1 MKTINLAM
9 AHSSVDLKDNKPVKL
24 AAHAVVYAFLK
35 VAAQE
40 KNGAKPHEEEGTQ
53 ACRCSQGQSER
64 P

>member
-1 MKTINLAM
+1 MKTMNLAM

-24 AAHAVVYAFLK
+24 AAHAVVYALCK
-35 VAAQE
+35 VVAQE

>member
-1 MKTINLAM
+1 MKTMSLAI
-9 AHSSVDLKDNKPVKL
+9 AHSSVDPKL
-24 AAHAVVYAFLK
+24 LAHTLVYAALK